1 MPNFWIA
8 ILIWT
13 LPAIWWGWTP
23 PLGYRTL
30 AEDPQKHLIQIVLP
44 AAVLGVYLAA
54 TTMRLTRSALLEVLR
69 EDYVRTARAKGLSQR
84 TVVVGH
90 ALRNALVPIITVV
103 GVQFAGLLGGT
114 VIIEQ
119 VFALPG
125 LGSLTLDA
133 ILNRDYT
140 QLQANVL
147 LFATAIVLLNLA
159 VDLSYSAIDPRVR
172 YS

>member
-1 MPNFWIA
+1 
-8 ILIWT
+8 
-13 LPAIWWGWTP
+13 
-23 PLGYRTL
+23 
-30 AEDPQKHLIQIVLP
+30 
-44 AAVLGVYLAA
+44 
-54 TTMRLTRSALLEVLR
+54 MRLTRSALLEVLR